1 MSDKKSEKRRDTKN
15 RILNTGESQRGNGL
29 YVFKYVVNGKPK
41 FAYSWRLVET
51 DRLPKG
57 KRPCK
62 PLREKEREIM
72 RDIEDGI
79 DHIGKKMTVS
89 QLYAKF
95 TRCRQDVR
103 EGTVKARGQLMR
115 ILSEDKIGSCQIGNV
130 KPSDAKEWIQR
141 MIDQDGEYLL

>member
-51 DRLPKG
+51 ERLPKG

-62 PLREKEREIM
+62 PLRDPSFM
-72 RDIEDGI
+72 PSSP
-79 DHIGKKMTVS
+79 V
-89 QLYAKF
+89 A
-95 TRCRQDVR
+95 VR
-103 EGTVKARGQLMR
+103 TCVK
-115 ILSEDKIGSCQIGNV
+115 V
-130 KPSDAKEWIQR
+130 P
-141 MIDQDGEYLL
+141 